1 MQTVT
6 RETPYP
12 SRRAFCC
19 GLGAALALP
28 MVDVS
33 VLAQAPA
40 AQEAAGPP
48 MLPLRSPGLE
58 HLGLTGP
65 DPEAAAKFYGRIFG
79 PQLFREREAP
89 PRYYVMAGTAHLAFG
104 GSDRQQSH
112 RWSITS
118 VRSSTTIADARCVP
132 CSRREASSPLAS
144 A

>member
-6 RETPYP
+6 RETRYP

-28 MVDVS
+28 IVDLS

-40 AQEAAGPP
+40 AQAAAGPP

-58 HLGLTGP
+58 P
-65 DPEAAAKFYGRIFG
+65 C
-79 PQLFREREAP
+79 
-89 PRYYVMAGTAHLAFG
+89 
-104 GSDRQQSH
+104 

-118 VRSSTTIADARCVP
+118 VHSSTTIADARCVL
-132 CSRREASSPLAS
+132 CSRREAFNPQAS